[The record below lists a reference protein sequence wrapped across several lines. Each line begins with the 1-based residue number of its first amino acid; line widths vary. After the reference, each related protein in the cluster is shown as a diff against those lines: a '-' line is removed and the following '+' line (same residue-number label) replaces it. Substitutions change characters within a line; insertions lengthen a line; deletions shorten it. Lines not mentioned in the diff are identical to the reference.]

1 MTGHPTSRCT
11 LLHVEYQLQD
21 YVVQILHY
29 ILSHEKIR
37 VFFIKEGKK
46 KHGCSHALCLC
57 PFSFL
62 LYAYSSV
69 PSIASFYSA
78 SNYYFLVFFCC
89 SSVCHFFSLSF
100 TSSICYFVVIHQIIC
115 SVMMFNFTFCSS
127 FSLLCCWPDLWLI
140 LFSLLLLPRPCWFY
154 IVFILFFVILFNILF
169 LISSLMI
176 MFSKRWCHCSI
187 LDVLWDPASKP
198 RRIMF

>member
-11 LLHVEYQLQD
+11 LLHVKEYQLQD

-29 ILSHEKIR
+29 ILSHEKKR
-37 VFFIKEGKK
+37 VVFIKEGKK

-78 SNYYFLVFFCC
+78 SNYYFLVFF
-89 SSVCHFFSLSF
+89 VVLQFVIFFSLSF

-140 LFSLLLLPRPCWFY
+140 LFSLLLLLRPC
-154 IVFILFFVILFNILF
+154 
-169 LISSLMI
+169 
-176 MFSKRWCHCSI
+176 
-187 LDVLWDPASKP
+187 
-198 RRIMF
+198 